1 MKLLLGAVL
10 LIALVTG
17 GYSLVCRRCNSLTG
31 SCTSNTTIAC
41 NRTLHETCRSISI
54 NDIPGGLGQA
64 ILSGCGSCF
73 GLISFNTGRLSRYLQ
88 TSCCSSSLCND
99 DVEPEIENRT
109 LNGLECMGCLAVN
122 GTCANLLS
130 VVKCKGQQDRCAH
143 TSGLLQGVQPLNCN
157 QCSGMSGTCIFE
169 SSTCKLGTTV
179 CRTTSS
185 TQIDGGITKKQ
196 ISNSCGPCSDPVSF
210 NCGSVVVSQSSNCC
224 DTDLCNTQV
233 DTAPLNDTAN
243 GLQCRGCFSN
253 SSDSCRDSEQTVKC
267 VGAENRC
274 MNVSGIT
281 DRLPGFTFFGK
292 GCVSAQICQAV
303 DSMIEF
309 GMRFNELP
317 TCCKGDF
324 CNGDPEIGT
333 STPEP
338 VITKSPVTPEISS
351 KGPADSKGN
360 VGCIVGSVIGVI
372 VGFLIMVGV
381 CCLCHKYK
389 RESGPV

>member
-1 MKLLLGAVL
+1 MLLSVC
-10 LIALVTG
+10 IA
-17 GYSLVCRRCNSLTG
+17 
-31 SCTSNTTIAC
+31 
-41 NRTLHETCRSISI
+41 
-54 NDIPGGLGQA
+54 
-64 ILSGCGSCF
+64 
-73 GLISFNTGRLSRYLQ
+73 
-88 TSCCSSSLCND
+88 
-99 DVEPEIENRT
+99 EIENRT

-143 TSGLLQGVQPLNCN
+143 TSGLLQGAFLTTYELKGCVSDFICRNPNNALGFYGINPTIGFYCCKDNLCNLVSRNFTKPDPTASPSSDPTQNMLHEVQPLNCN

-185 TQIDGGITKKQ
+185 TQIDGGMTKKQ

-309 GMRFNELP
+309 RMRFNELP